1 MVALAV
7 VLMAEFLTSSSS
19 SLEAVELVFATNESN
34 ASGTVRKR
42 QRTTTT
48 VAIQSSRRSYLRDVD
63 VDAVGVMA
71 AVTGRWGWE
80 WA

>member
-19 SLEAVELVFATNESN
+19 SLEAVALVFATNESN